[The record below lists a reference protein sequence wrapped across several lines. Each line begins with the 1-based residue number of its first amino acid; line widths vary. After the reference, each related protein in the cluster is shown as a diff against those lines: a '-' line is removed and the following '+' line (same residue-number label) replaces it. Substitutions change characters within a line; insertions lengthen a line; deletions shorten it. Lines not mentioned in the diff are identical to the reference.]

1 MSTRVSYPRA
11 AKTKANELIKAI
23 MLDEIDEFIGNP
35 IDEFIGNPIVSST
48 KNVCSVC
55 RSVALHRCSSCKT
68 AIYCSETCQK
78 SHWKAHRTMCKYIS
92 KTH

>member
-35 IDEFIGNPIVSST
+35 IDEFIETPIVSST
-48 KNVCSVC
+48 KNFCSVC
-55 RSVALHRCSSCKT
+55 HSPALYRCSSCKT

-78 SHWKAHRTMCKYIS
+78 SHWKSHKPVCKSIS
-92 KTH
+92 DSH

>member
-1 MSTRVSYPRA
+1 MSTRVTYERA

-35 IDEFIGNPIVSST
+35 IVSST

-55 RSVALHRCSSCKT
+55 RSVALYRCSSCKT